1 MKIYRSPDSATRAAL
16 LRRPEFPADRVVE
29 TVAGIVA
36 DVRRRGDAALLGYT
50 ERFDGVRLKTL
61 RVSPAEMEAA
71 EGQLPPELR
80 TAIRTAAD
88 NIRRFHAAQRTAD
101 LEIETMPGVVCQR
114 KSVPLDSVGLY
125 APGGTAPLFSSVLML
140 GIPARLAGCGRVF
153 LCSPPGPDGSLSPTI
168 LFAARVAG
176 IDEVYKLGGA
186 QAIAAMAF
194 GTETLPRAAKICGP
208 GNRYVTA
215 AKERVRDLGTAIDM
229 SAGPSEVLV
238 VADRFADPGFVA
250 ADLLSQAEHGPDSQV
265 VLVTDD
271 AELPERVLEQVEVL
285 LPKLPRAEVAR
296 AALKSSFVLICENLE
311 EALDFSNDYAPEH
324 LILALREADRWA
336 EAVRNAGSVFLGNF
350 TPESAG
356 DYASGTNHTLPT
368 GGTARAASG
377 VSLDT
382 FLKKITF
389 QRISAAGLERLGP
402 TVETMATAEGLTA
415 HRLAVSLRLEAIK
428 TTADV

>member
-1 MKIYRSPDSATRAAL
+1 M
-16 LRRPEFPADRVVE
+16 
-29 TVAGIVA
+29 
-36 DVRRRGDAALLGYT
+36 
-50 ERFDGVRLKTL
+50 
-61 RVSPAEMEAA
+61 
-71 EGQLPPELR
+71 
-80 TAIRTAAD
+80 
-88 NIRRFHAAQRTAD
+88 
-101 LEIETMPGVVCQR
+101 
-114 KSVPLDSVGLY
+114 
-125 APGGTAPLFSSVLML
+125 
-140 GIPARLAGCGRVF
+140 
-153 LCSPPGPDGSLSPTI
+153 
-168 LFAARVAG
+168 
-176 IDEVYKLGGA
+176 
-186 QAIAAMAF
+186 
-194 GTETLPRAAKICGP
+194 
-208 GNRYVTA
+208 
-215 AKERVRDLGTAIDM
+215 
-229 SAGPSEVLV
+229 
-238 VADRFADPGFVA
+238 
-250 ADLLSQAEHGPDSQV
+250 